1 MKKIVLIVLSI
12 ATFWGCKKQDRKTET
27 SVIYEVHIRQYSPEG
42 TLNAFTQDIP
52 RLKELGVKIIW
63 LMPVQPISLKN
74 RKATGALSIEEVDEP
89 NKEQKYKGSYYSI
102 TDYTAI
108 HPEYGTMDDF
118 KKLVATAHENGMYV
132 LLDWVANH
140 TGWDHQWIS
149 KHPEYYHKNEKG
161 EVTDP
166 LNPETG
172 ESWGWTDVA
181 HLNYDNEGLF
191 DAMAQE
197 MVYWV
202 KETNID
208 GFRCDVADNVKVS
221 FWEYVYPKLTSIK
234 PVFMLAESEKD
245 FLLKSVFDMGYGW
258 EVHHIMNE
266 IAKGHKNVSDWDDYM
281 KRKMERYQAEDIFMN
296 FTSNHDENSW
306 NGTVFERMGLAAETF
321 AALTYMM
328 PGMPLIYNG
337 QEYNMNKRLKFF
349 EKDTMP
355 TTKGTMYPLYE
366 KLGKIKN
373 ENHALNGGKNA
384 GSYIRL
390 NTSEAKR
397 ILAFARAKNGEEV
410 LFVAN
415 LSAEST
421 TFSMQ
426 ISGKYADYMNNESV
440 VLEETKMLDFSPW
453 QYRIL
458 IKK

>member
-1 MKKIVLIVLSI
+1 
-12 ATFWGCKKQDRKTET
+12 
-27 SVIYEVHIRQYSPEG
+27 
-42 TLNAFTQDIP
+42 
-52 RLKELGVKIIW
+52 
-63 LMPVQPISLKN
+63 
-74 RKATGALSIEEVDEP
+74 
-89 NKEQKYKGSYYSI
+89 
-102 TDYTAI
+102 
-108 HPEYGTMDDF
+108 
-118 KKLVATAHENGMYV
+118 MYV

-373 ENHALNGGKNA
+373 ENHALK
-384 GSYIRL
+384 
-390 NTSEAKR
+390 
-397 ILAFARAKNGEEV
+397 EER
-410 LFVAN
+410 
-415 LSAEST
+415 
-421 TFSMQ
+421 MQ
-426 ISGKYADYMNNESV
+426 A
-440 VLEETKMLDFSPW
+440 
-453 QYRIL
+453 L
-458 IKK
+458 IYV